1 MYENKDIS
9 TLPAKQWGLK
19 DETTALSAYLKRFE
33 ETHRAVEVVTTAWN
47 QSSLS

>member
-19 DETTALSAYLKRFE
+19 HEVTALSAYLKRFE
-33 ETHRAVEVVTTAWN
+33 KTH
-47 QSSLS
+47 

>member
-19 DETTALSAYLKRFE
+19 HEATALSAYLKRFE
-33 ETHRAVEVVTTAWN
+33 KTH
-47 QSSLS
+47 

>member
-19 DETTALSAYLKRFE
+19 DETTNNGFKELF
-33 ETHRAVEVVTTAWN
+33 
-47 QSSLS
+47 